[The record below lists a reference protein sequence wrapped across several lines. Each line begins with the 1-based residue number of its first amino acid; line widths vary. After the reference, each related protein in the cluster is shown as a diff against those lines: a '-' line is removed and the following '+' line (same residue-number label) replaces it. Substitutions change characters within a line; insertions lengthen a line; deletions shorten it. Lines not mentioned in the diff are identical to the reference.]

1 MRKSF
6 LTKGMLA
13 YFIEEARDLAEG
25 GEIIEGMFF
34 PLKGSWTGSFV
45 AYNGDSYFIEDGYE
59 RKEAIK

>member
-1 MRKSF
+1 
-6 LTKGMLA
+6 MLA